1 MKGYRHDLRRGNQIE
16 ITKANIF
23 SIGGDVIKPL
33 GSEVHLP
40 CEYVGGMRGSQR
52 VSKGKRR
59 WYKDNYELSFRKE
72 LYLLQ
77 NAATEDSGNY
87 TCTITDVQSGRQD
100 KITFQ
105 LNIQG
110 KGFLE
115 IFLFLLPRSGDVL
128 GSLGRLF
135 SSYLMVDATYPVG

>member
-115 IFLFLLPRSGDVL
+115 K
-128 GSLGRLF
+128 
-135 SSYLMVDATYPVG
+135 

>member
-115 IFLFLLPRSGDVL
+115 IHVFLFLQPRSGVVL
-128 GSLGRLF
+128 GSFRLGKGTF
-135 SSYLMVDATYPVG
+135 VQ

>member
-115 IFLFLLPRSGDVL
+115 IQ
-128 GSLGRLF
+128 
-135 SSYLMVDATYPVG
+135 YPLDITTGLRQGV

>member
-115 IFLFLLPRSGDVL
+115 IFLFLLPRSGDIL
-128 GSLGRLF
+128 GSFRLGKGTF
-135 SSYLMVDATYPVG
+135 VQ

>member
-59 WYKDNYELSFRKE
+59 WYKDNYELRFRKE

-110 KGFLE
+110 KKGFLE

-128 GSLGRLF
+128 GS
-135 SSYLMVDATYPVG
+135 S